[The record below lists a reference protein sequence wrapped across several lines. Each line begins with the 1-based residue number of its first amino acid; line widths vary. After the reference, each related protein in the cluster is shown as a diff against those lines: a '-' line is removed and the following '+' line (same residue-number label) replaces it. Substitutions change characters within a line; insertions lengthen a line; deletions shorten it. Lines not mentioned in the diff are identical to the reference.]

1 MELNTTEAPVR
12 QQSFAGKKMPKQL
25 TGRRD
30 NGPLHLAARAGDLGL
45 VVEIMSNCGEEE
57 LNELLSEQNYAGET
71 ALYLAAGCGYV
82 GLVKEMMKY
91 HDVGAASIK
100 AGNGCDAFH
109 IASKQGHL
117 EVLKILMESIPE
129 LSMTVD
135 RANTTALHIA
145 AAQGHTEV
153 VSFLLETGCSLMSIA
168 RSNGKTALH
177 SAARKGHLEVVQAL
191 LSKDT
196 GSAIRK
202 DSKGQTALHMAV
214 KGLNVEL
221 VDELAK
227 ANPSLINEVD
237 NKGNTALHV
246 ATGKG
251 RAQIV
256 RTLLSY
262 KGVAKTIINR
272 SGESVFDT
280 AEKSGH
286 SKIATVLAEHGIQ
299 SAKSMK
305 LPTLN
310 PNRELKQTVSEI
322 KHEVHDQLKQTRQTR
337 KKVHGMVKRLGKM
350 HLEGLNN
357 AINSTTVVAVLTA
370 TVAFAA
376 IFSVPGQY
384 PDPKKPLPDGF
395 SPGEANIAPKTEFIV
410 FFIFD
415 SFALFI
421 SLAVVVVQTSIVVVE
436 REAKERLMTVIN
448 KLMWMACVM
457 VSVAFLALSYVIVGK
472 EEKWL
477 AVGVTAIGTV
487 IMGMTLGTM
496 CYWMVVQRVEASK
509 YRCCI
514 RRSSLSIHSHSHS
527 NSNSHSC
534 SFSVISDSEL
544 LNTEFKSKKVY
555 AI

>member
-1 MELNTTEAPVR
+1 MEAPVR
-12 QQSFAGKKMPKQL
+12 QQSFVGKKMTKQL
-25 TGRRD
+25 TGKRED
-30 NGPLHLAARAGDLGL
+30 GPLHLAAREGDLGL
-45 VVEIMSNCGEEE
+45 VVQILSKCGEAE
-57 LNELLSEQNYAGET
+57 LNELLSKQNHMGET
-71 ALYLAAGCGYV
+71 PLYLAADCGYV
-82 GLVKEMMKY
+82 DLVKEMMKY
-91 HDVGAASIK
+91 YDVGSAGIK
-100 AGNGCDAFH
+100 ARNGCDAFH

-117 EVLKILMESIPE
+117 EVLKVLMEAIPE

-135 RANTTALHIA
+135 RTNTTALHIA

-153 VSFLLETGCSLMSIA
+153 VSFLLETGCSLVSIA

-177 SAARKGHLEVVQAL
+177 SAARKGHLEVIQAL

-196 GSAIRK
+196 GIALRR
-202 DSKGQTALHMAV
+202 DNKGQTALHMAV
-214 KGLNVEL
+214 KGQNVEL
-221 VDELAK
+221 VGELAK
-227 ANPSLINEVD
+227 ADPSVINVVD

-251 RAQIV
+251 HAQIV
-256 RTLLSY
+256 QTLLSH

-286 SKIATVLAEHGIQ
+286 TKIATILAEHGIQ
-299 SAKSMK
+299 GAKSMK
-305 LPTLN
+305 LPTMN

-337 KKVHGMVKRLGKM
+337 KQVHGMVKRLSKM

-357 AINSTTVVAVLTA
+357 AINSTTVVAVLIA

-376 IFSVPGQY
+376 IFTVPGQY
-384 PDPKKPLPDGF
+384 PDPEKPLPRGF
-395 SPGEANIAPKTEFIV
+395 SPGEANIAPKPEFLV

-436 REAKERLMTVIN
+436 REAKEKMMSIIN

-457 VSVAFLALSYVIVGK
+457 ISVSFLALSYIIVGK

-477 AVGVTAIGTV
+477 AIGVTAIGTV

-509 YRCCI
+509 HRRSL
-514 RRSSLSIHSHSHS
+514 RRSSMSTNSHSLSCSHSHS
-527 NSNSHSC
+527 P

-544 LNTEFKSKKVY
+544 LNTEYKSKKVY